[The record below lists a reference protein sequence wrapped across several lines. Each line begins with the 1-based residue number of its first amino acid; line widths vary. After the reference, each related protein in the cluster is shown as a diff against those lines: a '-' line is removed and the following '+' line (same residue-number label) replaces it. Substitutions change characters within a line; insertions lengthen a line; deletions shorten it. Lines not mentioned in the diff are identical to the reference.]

1 MIRTRVRLGLTLLLA
16 IVACASQPA
25 PINPITTTSNG
36 IVFVTQVPI
45 RGDFTAIAS
54 TFGNQLS
61 NMQSV
66 PRGGDL
72 WIRYPDASLKNLT
85 KAAGYGMDG
94 LQGANAIAVRDPSP
108 YWDGKKI
115 IFSMVI
121 GAPVKQ
127 YEEAVTRWQLYEITN
142 LEPNQTPLISKV
154 PNQPPYNNISPIY
167 GSDDRIIFTTDRP
180 RDGNAYLYPQRDEY
194 EEAPVVSGL
203 WSLDSKTGDLKILNH
218 APSGDFTPFVDSF
231 GRLLFTQ
238 WDHLQR
244 DQQADADTFEAGTN
258 GTFNYESEAASAK
271 ATSARDEVYPE
282 ARIKEGLPA
291 NSPLNPH
298 TFNQFFPWAM
308 NQDGTESEVIN
319 HLGRHELHRYM
330 GSGRNDDSNIVEF
343 NPQGR
348 VNPNPI
354 ENFFQIKEDPSKPG
368 MYYGI
373 DAPEFYSHGSGQVIG
388 LYMPPSQSPE
398 TAKVQYITHR
408 DTRDLTEKGQQPT
421 ANHSGHYRD
430 PLMLSSGDLIAAHTF
445 QTYGEYDPDLNK
457 SVYDFRLRKLEKTGD
472 VYKATTA
479 LTTGIQKKVSWWNP
493 DSKLEFDGTLWE
505 LQPAELRAR
514 ARPNVTTTPLQQPEQ
529 NVFNKTGVNLET
541 LKTYLKQNNLALL
554 VGRNVTTRDDLDK
567 QQPFNL
573 QVPVPGGAKTL
584 SSSFKAGD
592 KVYDVSHL
600 QFFQGDLIRG
610 LGGITDPRPGRRV
623 LAQPMHDAAALLNNP
638 ANPGVPN
645 SVKIASDGSFAAF
658 VPATRALSWQL
669 TDTAG
674 TGVVRER
681 YWLSFQPGEVRV
693 CSSCHGLSDKDQA
706 GNLAPQNEP
715 IALENILN
723 LWKTRQK

>member
-1 MIRTRVRLGLTLLLA
+1 MTFTRVCVVLLLGV
-16 IVACASQPA
+16 VACAAQSA
-25 PINPITTTSNG
+25 PINPISTTSNG
-36 IVFVTQVPI
+36 IVFVTQVPM
-45 RGDFTAIAS
+45 RDDFTTIAS

-61 NMQSV
+61 SIGSA

-72 WIRYPDASLKNLT
+72 WIRYGNGSLKNLT

-108 YWDGKKI
+108 SWDGKKL

-127 YEEAVTRWQLYEITN
+127 YEEPATHWQLYEIIN
-142 LEPNQTPLISKV
+142 LEPSQTPVITKV
-154 PNQPPYNNISPIY
+154 PNQPAYNNVSPIY

-180 RDGNAYLYPQRDEY
+180 RDGSAHLYPQRDEY

-203 WSLDSKTGDLKILNH
+203 WSLDAKTADLKMLNH

-244 DQQADADTFEAGTN
+244 DQQADSDTYEAGTY
-258 GTFNYESEAASAK
+258 GTFNYESEAITAK
-271 ATSARDEVYPE
+271 ATTSRSEVYPE
-282 ARIKEGLPA
+282 PRADKAAAGTVFP
-291 NSPLNPH
+291 SH
-298 TFNQFFPWAM
+298 TFNQFFPWTM

-319 HLGRHELHRYM
+319 HLGRHELHSYM
-330 GSGRNDDSNIVEF
+330 GSGRNDDPNITEYYQQY
-343 NPQGR
+343 PR

-354 ENFFQIKEDPSKPG
+354 ENFFQIKEDPNTPG

-373 DAPEFYSHGSGQVIG
+373 DAPEFYSHGSGQVVA
-388 LYMPPSQSPE
+388 LSAPPSQSPE
-398 TAKVQYITHR
+398 TATVQYITHR
-408 DTRDLTEKGQQPT
+408 DTRDALEVNQTPT
-421 ANHSGHYRD
+421 VNHSGHYRD
-430 PLMLSSGDLIAAHTF
+430 PIMLSSGDLIAAHTF
-445 QTYGEYDPDLNK
+445 ETHGEYVPNK
-457 SVYDFRLRKLEKTGD
+457 SVYDFRLRKLEKTGS
-472 VYKATTA
+472 VFKATTA
-479 LTTGIQKKVSWWNP
+479 LTAGITKKVSWWNP
-493 DSKLEFDGTLWE
+493 DTKLEFDGTLWE
-505 LQPAELRAR
+505 LQPTELRAR
-514 ARPNVTTTPLQQPEQ
+514 VRPSVTTTPLPQPEQ
-529 NVFNKTGVNLET
+529 NVFSKTGVNLET

-573 QVPVPGGAKTL
+573 QVPGGAKSL

-592 KVYDVSHL
+592 KVYDVTNL

-610 LGGITDPRPGRRV
+610 IGGTTDPRAGRRV
-623 LAQPMHDAAALLNNP
+623 LAQPMHDAAAVLGNP
-638 ANPGVPN
+638 INTGVPN
-645 SVKIASDGSFAAF
+645 SVKVASDGSFAAF

-669 TDTAG
+669 TDGTG

-693 CSSCHGLSDKDQA
+693 CTSCHGLSDKDQA
-706 GNLAPQNEP
+706 GKLSPQNEP
-715 IALENILN
+715 IALEGLLN
-723 LWKTRQK
+723 LWKTSQK

>member
-1 MIRTRVRLGLTLLLA
+1 MTVTRVGLVLLLGV
-16 IVACASQPA
+16 VACAAQSA
-25 PINPITTTSNG
+25 PINPISKTSNG
-36 IVFVTQVPI
+36 IVFVTQVPL
-45 RGDFTAIAS
+45 RDDFTTIAS
-54 TFGNQLS
+54 TFGNHLS

-72 WIRYPDASLKNLT
+72 WIRYADGSLKNLT

-108 YWDGKKI
+108 SWDGKKI

-127 YEEAVTRWQLYEITN
+127 YEEAVTQWQLYEITN
-142 LEPNQTPLISKV
+142 LEQNQTPVITKV
-154 PNQPPYNNISPIY
+154 LNQPAYNNVSPIY

-180 RDGNAYLYPQRDEY
+180 RDGNAHLYPQRDEY

-203 WSLDSKTGDLKILNH
+203 WSLDAQTGNLKMLNH

-244 DQQADADTFEAGTN
+244 DQQADTDTYEAGTY
-258 GTFNYESEAASAK
+258 GTFNYESEALTAK
-271 ATSARDEVYPE
+271 ATSSRVEVYPE
-282 ARIKEGLPA
+282 PRADKASAGTVFP
-291 NSPLNPH
+291 SH
-298 TFNQFFPWAM
+298 TFNQFFPWTM

-319 HLGRHELHRYM
+319 HLGRHELHSYM
-330 GSGRNDDSNIVEF
+330 GSGRNDDPLVTDYYQQY
-343 NPQGR
+343 PR

-354 ENFFQIKEDPSKPG
+354 ENIFQIKEDPSKPG

-373 DAPEFYSHGSGQVIG
+373 DAPEFYSHGSGQVVA
-388 LYMPPSQSPE
+388 LSAPPSQSPE
-398 TAKVQYITHR
+398 TATVQYITHR
-408 DTRDLTEKGQQPT
+408 DTRDALEPNVQPS

-445 QTYGEYDPDLNK
+445 ETHREY
-457 SVYDFRLRKLEKTGD
+457 STTQSYYDFRLRKLEKTGS
-472 VYKATTA
+472 VFKATTA
-479 LTTGIQKKVSWWNP
+479 LTAGIKKAVSWWNP
-493 DSKLEFDGTLWE
+493 DAKLEFDGTLWE
-505 LQPAELRAR
+505 LQPTELRAR
-514 ARPNVTTTPLQQPEQ
+514 VRPNVTTTPLPQPEQ
-529 NVFNKTGVNLET
+529 NVFTKTGVNLDT

-573 QVPVPGGAKTL
+573 QVPGGVKSLA
-584 SSSFKAGD
+584 SSFKAGD
-592 KVYDVSHL
+592 KIYDVTNL

-610 LGGITDPRPGRRV
+610 IGGTTDPRAGRRV
-623 LAQPMHDAAALLNNP
+623 LAQPLHDAAAVSNNP
-638 ANPGVPN
+638 ANTGVPN
-645 SVKIASDGSFAAF
+645 SVKVAADGSFAAF

-669 TDTAG
+669 TDGAG

-693 CSSCHGLSDKDQA
+693 CTSCHGLSDKDQA
-706 GNLAPQNEP
+706 GKFAPQNEP
-715 IALENILN
+715 IALEGLLN